1 WAIPNVKANHM
12 EKTAHPCQF
21 PIALAQRLVKALC
34 PEHGT
39 VLDPF
44 MGSGSTGAA
53 AILEEK
59 NFIGIELNPDYFGI
73 AQQRLNDADIG
84 LLKYREIDKPIF
96 DPANAGAVA
105 RDPFINEI

>member
-1 WAIPNVKANHM
+1 M

-34 PEHGT
+34 PPEGI

-53 AILEEK
+53 AILENK
-59 NFIGIELNPDYFGI
+59 DFIGIELDLDYFGI
-73 AQQRLNDADIG
+73 AQQRLNDAEIG

-96 DPANAGAVA
+96 DPAMAGSVA
-105 RDPFINEI
+105 KDPFI

>member
-1 WAIPNVKANHM
+1 M

-21 PIALAQRLVKALC
+21 PIALAQRLIKALC
-34 PEHGT
+34 PENGT

-59 NFIGIELNPDYFGI
+59 KFIGIELDENYFKI
-73 AQQRLNDADIG
+73 ADQRLKDADLG
-84 LLKYREIDKPIF
+84 LLKYRDIDKPIF

-105 RDPFINEI
+105 KDPFI

>member
-1 WAIPNVKANHM
+1 M

-34 PEHGT
+34 PSTGI

-53 AILEEK
+53 AILENK
-59 NFIGIELNPDYFGI
+59 KFIGIELDASYFEI
-73 AQQRLNDADIG
+73 AKNRLNDAEIG
-84 LLKYREIDKPIF
+84 LLKYREIDKPIM
-96 DPANAGAVA
+96 DPAMAGAVA
-105 RDPFINEI
+105 RDPFSNEIIK